1 MHVKYLTD
9 LDVAQGYTQ
18 YIHNEEIITNLSN
31 IHDFTQSSISMCS
44 DCVYGFHAGIVYCL
58 MLNPRAIT

>member
-18 YIHNEEIITNLSN
+18 YKQNEEIITNLSN
-31 IHDFTQSSISMCS
+31 IHDFRNHQLT
-44 DCVYGFHAGIVYCL
+44 CV
-58 MLNPRAIT
+58 